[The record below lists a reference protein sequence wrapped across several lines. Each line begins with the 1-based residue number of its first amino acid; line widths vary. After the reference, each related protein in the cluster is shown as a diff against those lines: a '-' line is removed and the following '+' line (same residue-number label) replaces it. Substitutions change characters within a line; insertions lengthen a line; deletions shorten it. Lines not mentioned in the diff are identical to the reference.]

1 MDECEIDRLPELDDA
16 NREHLEDYIDFLDGQ
31 ALEPSTIGTKTWKIY
46 AFIKFFNFRDL
57 ATATRAD
64 IKAFHRYR
72 KKNYS
77 PHTVANDIIE
87 LRQFFRWLLP
97 DQVDEFFQD
106 IKVKR
111 PKPEMKDGEVMRAE
125 DVRRLLAACDTQ
137 RDRALIA
144 VLWETG
150 ARLGEIADLNVG
162 HIEFDRYGAKALV
175 NGKTGQ
181 RPIRLI
187 DAVPDLQL
195 WINMHPARNDPAAPL
210 FVNLRKCGGKE
221 RLKKRS
227 IQNRVK
233 TIAKR
238 AGVTKRI
245 HPHGFRHGR
254 CTDCAPHYTEPE
266 MRIKFGWTA
275 SSDMPA
281 TYVHLSG
288 RDVEQ
293 KDLRR
298 AGLLE
303 AEEDYQSPTAPI
315 RCPRCTTFNAPD
327 AKFCKACSLV
337 LDRETADKIDT
348 LQQDVAAIPE
358 ALQLLL
364 DKRIKAM
371 MNEQN
376 QPAL

>member
-1 MDECEIDRLPELDDA
+1 MDEYEIDRLPELDA
-16 NREHLEDYIDFLDGQ
+16 TNRAHLEDYLDFLDGQ
-31 ALEPSTIGTKTWKIY
+31 ALEPSTVGTKTWKLY
-46 AFIKFFNFRDL
+46 AFIKFFEFQDV
-57 ATATRAD
+57 ATATRSD
-64 IKAFHRYR
+64 IKAFHRHR

-77 PHTVANDIIE
+77 PHTVANDIID
-87 LRQFFRWLLP
+87 LRQFYRWLLP
-97 DQVDEFFQD
+97 DQAGEMFQD
-106 IKVKR
+106 IKVRR

-125 DVRRLLAACDTQ
+125 DVRRLMTACDTQ
-137 RDRALIA
+137 RDRALISI
-144 VLWETG
+144 LWETG

-162 HIEFDRYGAKALV
+162 HVEFDRYGAKALI

-195 WINMHPARNDPAAPL
+195 WLNMHPGRDDPTAPL
-210 FVNLRKCGGKE
+210 FINLRKRGGKV

-233 TIAKR
+233 TIAER

-245 HPHGFRHGR
+245 YPHGFRHGR

-266 MRIKFGWTA
+266 MRLKFGWTA

-288 RDVEQ
+288 RDVET
-293 KDLRR
+293 KDLLR

-303 AEEDYQSPTAPI
+303 AEEDYTSPTAPI
-315 RCPRCTTFNAPD
+315 RCPRCKTFNPPDSKYCSTCSMVLD
-327 AKFCKACSLV
+327 AKVADE
-337 LDRETADKIDT
+337 LDAM
-348 LQQDVAAIPE
+348 QADVAGNPE
-358 ALQLLL
+358 ALQRLI
-364 DKRIKAM
+364 DARITELMK
-371 MNEQN
+371 
-376 QPAL
+376 